1 MPRVK
6 KETVIS
12 YVHGEDEIQIR
23 SWDKRLNTA
32 IRKLKQDEPEAV
44 WIMDDDE
51 AEPGYL
57 WAAVKC
63 GHLTFRTIR
72 SPTEKG
78 HAAMSEAGKR
88 HTGNLRHNKQ
98 LKEKAPP

>member
-1 MPRVK
+1 MPRAK

-23 SWDKRLNTA
+23 SWDKHLNAAINRL
-32 IRKLKQDEPEAV
+32 KKDEPEAV
-44 WIMDDDE
+44 WIMDDE
-51 AEPGYL
+51 ETEPGYL
-57 WAAVKC
+57 WAAIKC

-78 HAAMSEAGKR
+78 RAAMSAAGKQHSGNPR
-88 HTGNLRHNKQ
+88 HSKLS
-98 LKEKAPP
+98 KEKAPP